1 MNVADA
7 LDRSRDSLARAGIE
21 TARLDARLLVERALA
36 LGDYG
41 VLTERDR
48 PLSDADQR
56 RLRALMARRL
66 SREPMAHILS
76 ERGFW
81 KHVFK
86 VSPATLVPRPD
97 SETLIEAVS
106 EHFPE
111 RAAALRVLDL
121 GTGSGCLLLSVLD
134 EYPNATGVGIDRSI
148 AALSVARENAFK
160 LRLSDRAHFVAM
172 DWARGVAGCFDA
184 IVCNPPYIP
193 AGDIDVLMP
202 EVSRF
207 EPRDALA
214 GGADGLESYRVLAP
228 RVAPLLTGD
237 GRALFEV
244 GAGQAACVAGILA
257 ESLLQVVEIK
267 DDLSGIPRCVVAR
280 KTDR

>member
-7 LDRSRDSLARAGIE
+7 LDSSRDSLARAGIE

-41 VLTERDR
+41 VLTEPER

-66 SREPMAHILS
+66 RREPMAHILS

-148 AALSVARENAFK
+148 AALSVAFENAFK

-172 DWARGVAGCFDA
+172 DWARGMAGCFDA

-193 AGDIDVLMP
+193 AGDIDALMP

-228 RVAPLLTGD
+228 RVATLLAGD
-237 GRALFEV
+237 GRVMFEV
-244 GAGQAACVAGILA
+244 GAGQAGCVAGILA
-257 ESLLQVVEIK
+257 ENFMQVIEIK
-267 DDLSGIPRCVVAR
+267 EDLSGVPRCVVAR